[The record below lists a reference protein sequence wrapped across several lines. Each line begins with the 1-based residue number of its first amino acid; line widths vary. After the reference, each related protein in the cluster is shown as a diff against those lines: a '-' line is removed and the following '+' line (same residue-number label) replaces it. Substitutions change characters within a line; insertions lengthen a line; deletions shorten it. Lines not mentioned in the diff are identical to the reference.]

1 MSADMQA
8 GKFEVAANRPRL
20 RLADGRVFDLHPLWL
35 RERSRAPDAF
45 DARTSQR
52 LFEPSELALD
62 VAVRRAEALENG
74 AALRAE
80 FSDGCA
86 ADFRVRDI
94 LTGDILADGA
104 VPGLP
109 PPTLWEAADAP
120 PPMFDHA
127 AVAADDEA
135 KADAADAFVR
145 FGYALIRNVPRE
157 EGAIARFAN
166 LFGPLRTTGEFGDI
180 FNVRVNPD
188 GNDLAYT
195 ALALTG
201 HTDNP
206 YRRAAPEVQL
216 LHAIVNEAEGGEST
230 LADGFMLAELLRAED
245 PALLTAL
252 AETEVLFRFVD
263 ARSDLAHVG
272 RIVELDAHGRPA
284 QIRFSGR
291 VDYAR
296 PLAGERLDAFYRARR
311 RFAELAESPRCRRDF
326 RLESGMLMMMDNTR
340 LLHGRAAYRAAGR
353 RHLQGCY
360 MDADPLRG
368 LARMRRNKNVV

>member
-1 MSADMQA
+1 MQSA
-8 GKFEVAANRPRL
+8 KFEVSDNAVRL
-20 RLADGRVFDLHPLWL
+20 NLADGRRLNLHPLWL

-45 DARTSQR
+45 DSRTSQR
-52 LFEPSELALD
+52 LFEPSDLALD
-62 VAVRRAEALENG
+62 VSIRRAEAVANG
-74 AALRAE
+74 AELRAE
-80 FSDGCA
+80 FSDGHA
-86 ADFRVRDI
+86 ADIRARDI
-94 LTGDILADGA
+94 LTGDILADDA

-109 PPTLWEAADAP
+109 APVLWEGNDSP
-120 PPMFDHA
+120 PPVFNFA
-127 AVAADDEA
+127 EVAESEEGRRKVSDS
-135 KADAADAFVR
+135 FVR
-145 FGYALIRNVPRE
+145 FGYALTREVPRQ
-157 EGAIARFAN
+157 EGEVARFAN
-166 LFGPLRTTGEFGDI
+166 LFGPVRTTGEFGEI

-195 ALALTG
+195 SLALTG

-230 LADGFMLAELLRAED
+230 LTDGFMLAEILRAES
-245 PALLTAL
+245 PELLAAL

-263 ARSDLAHVG
+263 ERSDLAHAG
-272 RIVELDAHGRPA
+272 RIVELDARGRPA

-296 PLAGERLDAFYRARR
+296 PMEAERLDAFYRARR

-326 RLESGMLMMMDNTR
+326 RLESGMLLMMDNTR

-368 LARMRRNKNVV
+368 MVRRWRMEEAGAA

>member
-1 MSADMQA
+1 MQDA
-8 GKFEVAANRPRL
+8 KFEVCENAVRL
-20 RLADGRVFDLHPLWL
+20 NLADGRRLNLHPLWL

-45 DARTSQR
+45 DPRTSQR
-52 LFEPSELALD
+52 LFEPSDLALD
-62 VAVRRAEALENG
+62 VSIRRAEALANG
-74 AALRAE
+74 AALHAE
-80 FSDGCA
+80 FSDGHA
-86 ADFRVRDI
+86 ADIRASDI
-94 LTGDILADGA
+94 LTGDILADDAIPG
-104 VPGLP
+104 VPAPVLWEEKDSP
-109 PPTLWEAADAP
+109 PPIFNFAEVAESEDARREVADS
-120 PPMFDHA
+120 
-127 AVAADDEA
+127 
-135 KADAADAFVR
+135 FVR
-145 FGYALIRNVPRE
+145 FGYALTRDVPRR
-157 EGAIARFAN
+157 EGEVARFAN
-166 LFGPLRTTGEFGDI
+166 LFGPVRTTGEFGEI

-195 ALALTG
+195 SLALTG

-230 LADGFMLAELLRAED
+230 LTDGFMLAEILRAES
-245 PALLTAL
+245 PEALSAL

-263 ARSDLAHVG
+263 ARSDLAHAG
-272 RIVELDAHGRPA
+272 RIVELDARGRPV

-296 PLAGERLDAFYRARR
+296 AMEAARLDVFYRARR

-326 RLESGMLMMMDNTR
+326 RLESGMLLMMDNTR

-368 LARMRRNKNVV
+368 MVRRWRMEAGA

>member
-1 MSADMQA
+1 MHTQQA
-8 GKFEVAANRPRL
+8 KFEVRENAVRL
-20 RLADGRVFDLHPLWL
+20 NLPDGRALDLHPLWL

-45 DARTSQR
+45 DQRTSQR
-52 LFEPSELALD
+52 LFEPSNLALD
-62 VAVRRAEALENG
+62 VSIRRAETADGGES
-74 AALRAE
+74 LRAE
-80 FSDGCA
+80 FSDGHA
-86 ADFRVRDI
+86 ADIRARDI
-94 LTGDILADGA
+94 LTGDILTDNEI
-104 VPGLP
+104 PGLP
-109 PPTLWEAADAP
+109 APVLWEAADPAP
-120 PPMFDHA
+120 PVFDCA
-127 AVAADDEA
+127 EVEADQNARLAVADSY
-135 KADAADAFVR
+135 VR
-145 FGYALIRNVPRE
+145 FGYALIRDVPRE

-166 LFGPLRTTGEFGDI
+166 LFGPVRTTGEFGDI

-195 ALALTG
+195 SLALTG

-216 LHAIVNEAEGGEST
+216 LHALVNEAQGGEST
-230 LADGFMLAELLRAED
+230 LTDGFMLAEILRAES
-245 PALLTAL
+245 PELLTAL

-263 ARSDLAHVG
+263 AHSDLAHIG
-272 RIVELDAHGRPA
+272 RIVELDPRGRPA

-296 PLAGERLDAFYRARR
+296 PLETGRLDVFYRARR
-311 RFAELAESPRCRRDF
+311 KFAELAESSRCRRDF

-340 LLHGRAAYRAAGR
+340 LLHGRSAYRAAGR

-368 LARMRRNKNVV
+368 IVRRGRTGGMQ